1 MRFLRFLVFFIG
13 AACMLASCKTKV
25 ENGYVAYINARE
37 CINLTDGNTY
47 MLSNP
52 EFNKKL
58 RDNNVTIV
66 FPDMREVEKKKTI
79 KDYSVEGMNV
89 IFSDKEMEYY
99 KKLSGTDY
107 SAMLKIKSGEVKEV
121 IKLFDLKYWEYEF
134 NLE

>member
-1 MRFLRFLVFFIG
+1 
-13 AACMLASCKTKV
+13 MLASCKTKV

-37 CINLTDGNTY
+37 CINCTDGITS

-89 IFSDKEMEYY
+89 IFSDKKMEYY
-99 KKLSGTDY
+99 KKLSGTDI

-121 IKLFDLKYWEYEF
+121 TELRELNQLEYEF

>member
-37 CINLTDGNTY
+37 CINCTDGITS

-66 FPDMREVEKKKTI
+66 FPDMREVEQKKTL
-79 KDYSVEGMNV
+79 KDYSVEGMHV
-89 IFSDKEMEYY
+89 IFSDKKMEYY
-99 KKLSGTDY
+99 KKLSGTDI

-121 IKLFDLKYWEYEF
+121 TELRELNQLEYEF

>member
-13 AACMLASCKTKV
+13 AACMLASCKTQV

-37 CINLTDGNTY
+37 YINLTDGNTY

-89 IFSDKEMEYY
+89 IFSDEEMEYY

-121 IKLFDLKYWEYEF
+121 INLFDLKYWEYEF

>member
-1 MRFLRFLVFFIG
+1 MGIRIT
-13 AACMLASCKTKV
+13 LAIYIVIFAISCKSDTEEGYILYLNTNDCVNCTNGNIYKV
-25 ENGYVAYINARE
+25 
-37 CINLTDGNTY
+37 
-47 MLSNP
+47 SNP

-79 KDYSVEGMNV
+79 KDYSVEGMHV
-89 IFSDKEMEYY
+89 IFSDKKMEYY
-99 KKLSGTDY
+99 KKLSGTDI

-121 IKLFDLKYWEYEF
+121 TELRELNQLEYEF

>member
-13 AACMLASCKTKV
+13 ATCMLASCKTKV

-37 CINLTDGNTY
+37 YINLTDGNTY
-47 MLSNP
+47 MLLNP

-66 FPDMREVEKKKTI
+66 FPDMREVEQKKTL
-79 KDYSVEGMNV
+79 KDYSVDGMNV
-89 IFSDKEMEYY
+89 IFSDEKMDYY
-99 KKLSGTDY
+99 KKLSGTNI
-107 SAMLKIKSGEVKEV
+107 SAILKIKSGEVKEV
-121 IKLFDLKYWEYEF
+121 TELRYLNHWEYEF

>member
-13 AACMLASCKTKV
+13 AACMFASCKTKV
-25 ENGYVAYINARE
+25 ENGYVMYINARE
-37 CINLTDGNTY
+37 CINWTDGITY

-89 IFSDKEMEYY
+89 IFSDREMEYY

-121 IKLFDLKYWEYEF
+121 INLFDLKYWEYEF